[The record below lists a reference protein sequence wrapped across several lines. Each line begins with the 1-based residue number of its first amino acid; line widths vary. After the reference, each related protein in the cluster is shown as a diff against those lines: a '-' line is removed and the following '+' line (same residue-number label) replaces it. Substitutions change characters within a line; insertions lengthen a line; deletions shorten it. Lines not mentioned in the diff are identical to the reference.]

1 MLESILNTSLD
12 IAYQCLGGYVSL
24 SQKIYILA
32 RKHASIIISAG
43 ESVKGIIFFKN
54 VALAFLESSCF

>member
-1 MLESILNTSLD
+1 MPW
-12 IAYQCLGGYVSL
+12 GYVSL

-43 ESVKGIIFFKN
+43 ESGIIFFKN